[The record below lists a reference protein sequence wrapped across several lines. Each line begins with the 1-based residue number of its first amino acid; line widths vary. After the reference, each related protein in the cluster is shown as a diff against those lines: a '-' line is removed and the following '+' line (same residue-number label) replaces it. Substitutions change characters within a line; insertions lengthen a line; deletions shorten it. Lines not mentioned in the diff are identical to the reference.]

1 VYTSGINFKYKTVNM
16 KEAST
21 SMLKELSIPISIVL
35 AGGLMAAGFY
45 FSGGGAQ
52 PAAAPATAPL
62 AAAPAAPTAVA
73 ATTEKIDPITEDDHV
88 KGNRNAPVKIVEY
101 SDFECPFCKRFHESM
116 SALVDEVGGDEL
128 ALVFRQFPLEQLHPV
143 KAMAAAMASECVGDI
158 GGNDAFWKFT
168 NGYFRDTLTNN
179 RTDTAA
185 LIPKLVTEAGVDQAA
200 FTTCFDGGQFQ
211 DDINADI
218 ADAIE
223 TGGRGTPWS
232 VMVGP
237 SGKTYPINGA
247 QSPEVI
253 KQMIATALAEA

>member
-1 VYTSGINFKYKTVNM
+1 MNEVTNNR
-16 KEAST
+16 ST
-21 SMLKELSIPISIVL
+21 LIKDLSIPIAIVL

-45 FSGGGAQ
+45 FSGSGGA
-52 PAAAPATAPL
+52 ASTGTASAPTV
-62 AAAPAAPTAVA
+62 PAAPTAPTVD
-73 ATTEKIDPITEDDHV
+73 ATATEKIDPITEADYV

-116 SALVDEVGGDEL
+116 NQFIADEGGDQV

-158 GGNDAFWKFT
+158 GGNDAFWAFT
-168 NGYFRDTLTNN
+168 DAYFRDTLTNN
-179 RTDTAA
+179 RTDTET
-185 LIPKLVTEAGVDQAA
+185 LIPQLVQEVGIDQTA
-200 FTTCFDGGQFQ
+200 FTSCFDEGRFQ
-211 DDINADI
+211 EDINADI

-232 VMVGP
+232 IMVGP

-247 QSPEVI
+247 QPPEVI

>member
-1 VYTSGINFKYKTVNM
+1 MNEVTSNR
-16 KEAST
+16 ST
-21 SMLKELSIPISIVL
+21 LVKDLSIPIAIVL

-45 FSGGGAQ
+45 FSGGN
-52 PAAAPATAPL
+52 APASMVT
-62 AAAPAAPTAVA
+62 APAAPTAPTAPTAAA
-73 ATTEKIDPITEDDHV
+73 ATTEKVDPITDADYI
-88 KGNRNAPVKIVEY
+88 KGDRNAPVKIVEY

-116 SALVDEVGGDEL
+116 NGLIDEVGGDQV

-143 KAMAAAMASECVGDI
+143 KAMQAAMGAECAGAL
-158 GGNDAFWKFT
+158 GGQEAFWTFT
-168 NGYFRDTLTNN
+168 DGYFRDTLSGN
-179 RTDTAA
+179 RTNTDTLLPTLAA
-185 LIPKLVTEAGVDQAA
+185 EAGVQLSE
-200 FTTCFDGGQFQ
+200 F
-211 DDINADI
+211 NACVQEERFRSKIDSQI

-232 VMVGP
+232 IMIGP